1 MTGMGAPCLS
11 GFLYVTFYV
20 IADLFYFVITF
31 TLAGKRPA
39 PIMG

>member
-20 IADLFYFVITF
+20 NTGLFYFDITF
-31 TLAGKRPA
+31 TLAGTRPA
-39 PIMG
+39 PTMG